1 MSDPVSPVSD
11 ESTDEAPVFWK
22 RLLPKSLRRRF
33 QRSPILKQVVG
44 NTSWLMFE
52 RGVNMTVRFFVGVWL
67 VRYLGPES
75 YGVYSYAL
83 SLVGLFAAFATL
95 GLDHIVIR
103 NLTRGRY
110 EEGEIMG
117 TALGLRLCAG
127 IATMAAISAMVLQTQ
142 DDPLRQF
149 VVIVVAGKLVFT
161 AADVFDFWFQSEIQ
175 SKYVVWVR
183 SSVTLLY
190 AGGQALC
197 ILAGFSVRA
206 FAILVT
212 LQALLQVVGTF
223 TAYKMVSED
232 TTRWGVRLD
241 VARDMMLDAWPLI
254 VAGLSI
260 AVYMKIDQVMLGEMK
275 NDAAVGIYA
284 TAAKISELW
293 YIIPTAIAG
302 SVYPKIVELRESSSA
317 EHYQQRMQDIY
328 DVMAAIAYVIV
339 IPVFLTADVV
349 IDLLFGDSYAASSEI
364 LKVHTWA
371 FLFVAIGVVRG
382 RWLIAENYTRF
393 AMVAALI
400 GAVVNVGLNYTLIP
414 EYAGIGAAWATLL
427 AQVASV
433 LLSCLIWSRLHVV
446 FRQMIKALL
455 VPFRL
460 RSVFAR
466 HFGDKT

>member
-1 MSDPVSPVSD
+1 VSD
-11 ESTDEAPVFWK
+11 ESTDEAPAFWK

-33 QRSPILKQVVG
+33 QNSPILKRILG

-127 IATMAAISAMVLQTQ
+127 VATMAAISAVVLQTQ

-161 AADVFDFWFQSEIQ
+161 AADVFDFWFQSKIR

-183 SSVTLLY
+183 SSVTLMY

-212 LQALLQVVGTF
+212 LQALLQVIGTF
-223 TAYKMVSED
+223 TAYKIVSED
-232 TTRWGVRLD
+232 ATRWRIRLGA
-241 VARDMMLDAWPLI
+241 ARDMMRDAWPLI
-254 VAGLSI
+254 IAGLSI

-275 NDAAVGIYA
+275 DDATVGIYA

-302 SVYPKIVELRESSSA
+302 SVYPKIVELRESSA
-317 EHYQQRMQDIY
+317 PEHYRQRMQDIY
-328 DVMAAIAYVIV
+328 DAMAAIAYVIV
-339 IPVFLTADVV
+339 IPVFLTAEPL
-349 IDLLFGDSYAASSEI
+349 IDLLFGESYAESSEV

-371 FLFVAIGVVRG
+371 FLFVAVGVIRG
-382 RWLIAENYTRF
+382 RWLVAENYTRF
-393 AMVAALI
+393 SMVAALI
-400 GAVVNVGLNYTLIP
+400 GAIVNVGLNYFLIP
-414 EYAGIGAAWATLL
+414 EYAGVGAAWATLL

-433 LLSCLIWSRLHVV
+433 LLSCLLWSRLHPVLG
-446 FRQMIKALL
+446 QMLKALL

-460 RSVFAR
+460 RSVLTR
-466 HFGDKT
+466 HFGGDA